1 MQSAPAVKPDTVSP
15 SKDKTAPPAERL
27 RVFMSYAR
35 ADTAFADEI
44 VNGLEYDGGFQVLID
59 RHDVHEGE
67 EWKKRLGALI
77 VAADTVVFV
86 LSPKSAAS
94 PICRWEIGHARE
106 LSKRIIPVQ
115 ATNLDGVAVPEAL
128 ASLNYVRFDDR
139 SFMSGLTALRRALKT
154 DIAWLRDHTRLLMR
168 AEEWQAAERAP
179 NRLLSGQDIAAA
191 KSWMERTPA
200 DGLTPTELHRDYI
213 QASDQAEVLR
223 LSAEHERADRL
234 QRAVT
239 RTRITL
245 ACVGLMTVV
254 AVGLGA
260 YAWTLKGRADT
271 AAELA
276 RGQEIEAKS
285 QKEAAERLRK
295 IADEQKAIAEK
306 ESKRA
311 DRFVDL
317 VNKDPAGRRALDKIC
332 LEAISVT
339 STLATTKDRPLREQ
353 SSLRFWELY
362 YSSMYI
368 VELHQRKT
376 SGHDISPIETGMIVY
391 GRKLRAMELAG
402 EPLPNT
408 ALCPFANTVWGE
420 CGKYLNLTAPEP
432 CQ

>member
-1 MQSAPAVKPDTVSP
+1 MQATVADKLNVAPP
-15 SKDKTAPPAERL
+15 SKDKAPPPERL
-27 RVFMSYAR
+27 RVFMSYSR
-35 ADTAFADEI
+35 FDTAFADEI
-44 VNGLEYDGGFQVLID
+44 VSGLEFDGGFQVLID

-77 VAADTVVFV
+77 SAADTVVFV
-86 LSPKSAAS
+86 LSPKSATS
-94 PICRWEIGHARE
+94 PICLWEIEHARQ

-115 ATNLDGVAVPEAL
+115 AAILENVVVPEAL

-168 AEEWQAAERAP
+168 AEEWQAAGQAP
-179 NRLLSGQDIAAA
+179 NRLLSGQDIATA
-191 KSWMERTPA
+191 KAWMEKTPVA
-200 DGLTPTELHRDYI
+200 GLKPTELHRNYI

-245 ACVGLMTVV
+245 ACVAVMTVI
-254 AVGLGA
+254 AAGLGT

-271 AAELA
+271 AAEMA
-276 RGQEIEAKS
+276 RGQEIEAKQ
-285 QKEAAERLRK
+285 QKEAAENLRK
-295 IADEQKAIAEK
+295 IADEQKEIAEK

-311 DRFVDL
+311 DKFVNL
-317 VNKDPAGRRALDKIC
+317 VNSSPAGQRAMDKIC

-339 STLATTKDRPLREQ
+339 STLATTTDRPLREQ
-353 SSLRFWELY
+353 SSPRFWELY

-376 SGHDISPIETGMIVY
+376 SGHDVSPIETSMVNY

-408 ALCPFANTVWGE
+408 DLCPFANSVWGE
-420 CGKYLNLTAPEP
+420 CVKYLNLTAAQP
-432 CQ
+432 CP